1 MILSKASYYHLTI
14 EIYNTSQ
21 SQREREE
28 GINKIFLD
36 VYKKSDLYK
45 IRTMNVMP
53 LDLDLTVTPQIR
65 QKYQKGAL
73 LHFIYQIGI
82 VLQLFIWGVCFF
94 ITKRTPDRRLHYAC
108 DTWYQRGARGS
119 PRIW

>member
-1 MILSKASYYHLTI
+1 MSKASYYHLTI

-65 QKYQKGAL
+65 QKHQKGAL
-73 LHFIYQIGI
+73 LQIIYQKGTL
-82 VLQLFIWGVCFF
+82 LQLFIWGVCFF